1 MAYNA
6 SITFW
11 KVNGTNTAIAT
22 TNDGAGNPTEQIAS
36 PVNGGP
42 PATATAVNSGVN
54 VTGTNTT
61 FSTSFSPGQYLYYV
75 DNVGNYILVG
85 QIDTITSNTALV
97 LKSPVV
103 NNIPPPGKLV
113 AASSNLI
120 TLNESFYIRVS
131 TVVTNQ
137 GLAMPNFNGSGSGW
151 RTTNS
156 STATNNP
163 SRIAL
168 DTVSNI
174 GNPLS
179 TAGTTTPIP
188 FTMQLMNT
196 FTLSTQFQTYCFSAA
211 TAPEYIW
218 LLAKPYTISGLS
230 SQTMYRLTAEEST
243 PSISTGFT
251 ISGLNFPGF
260 TKGELAASGYFF

>member
-36 PVNGGP
+36 PVAGGP
-42 PATATAVNSGVN
+42 STSTATNSGVN
-54 VTGTNTT
+54 VTGSSTT
-61 FSTSFSPGQYLYYV
+61 FSTSFLPGQYLYYV

-103 NNIPPPGKLV
+103 NNIPSPGKLV
-113 AASSNLI
+113 SASSNLI

-137 GLAMPNFNGSGSGW
+137 GLEMPDLNGW

-196 FTLSTQFQTYCFSAA
+196 FTLNTQLQTYCFSLA
-211 TAPEYIW
+211 TAPAYIW

>member
-22 TNDGAGNPTEQIAS
+22 TPIGAGTPTEQIAS
-36 PVNGGP
+36 PVAGGP
-42 PATATAVNSGVN
+42 LTSTATNSGVN
-54 VTGTNTT
+54 VTGSSTT
-61 FSTSFSPGQYLYYV
+61 FSTNFSPGQYLYYV
-75 DNVGNYILVG
+75 DNGGNYVLVG

-103 NNIPPPGKLV
+103 NNIPSPGKLV
-113 AASSNLI
+113 SASSNLI

-137 GLAMPNFNGSGSGW
+137 GLEMPDLNGW

-163 SRIAL
+163 NRIAL

-196 FTLSTQFQTYCFSAA
+196 FTKSPFNTYCFSAA
-211 TAPEYIW
+211 TAPAYIW

-243 PSISTGFT
+243 PSISTGFS
-251 ISGLNFPGF
+251 ISGLNLPGF